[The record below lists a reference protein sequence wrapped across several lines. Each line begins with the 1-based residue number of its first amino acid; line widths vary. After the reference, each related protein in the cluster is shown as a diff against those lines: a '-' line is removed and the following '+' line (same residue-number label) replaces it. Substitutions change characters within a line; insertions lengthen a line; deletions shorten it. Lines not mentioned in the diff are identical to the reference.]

1 MPRVTSLSILSL
13 AASLL
18 MVGVGMIVAILP
30 ERVYAASGNL
40 QSVSL
45 IASVFAVTYLL
56 AQVPIGILSDRFG
69 AKTFLVLG
77 YGFCGLSGLIFFFSS
92 SADGIFLGRLIQ
104 GIGEAP
110 IWALGPALLSR
121 AYSQTKGRAI
131 GLYNAAIHAGLT
143 LGPLMGLAIG
153 TFGDGNLPFL
163 IFACLCFAGGMAI
176 YFLLPEEVGYTEPA
190 LRGKADPLALLRLL
204 TEGRYVV
211 LFTGVLL
218 YGACYGI
225 FVSVLPISLTLL
237 NGFEGMATGIL
248 FFLFY
253 SAISLSQVVAGPLSD
268 RRGRRGFLIGGMG
281 LAAAGFSTFF
291 FLPGLWPLAPLFI
304 ASLGLGT
311 FCVASIAELN
321 EAVRPGLRGTVSGGY
336 YLFWALGYFA
346 GPQVIGQ
353 LGTAAQETGYGV
365 LGLVL
370 LGQSV
375 VMVLVLDNRKEP
387 DPRHS

>member
-1 MPRVTSLSILSL
+1 MPRVTSLFVLSL

-18 MVGVGMIVAILP
+18 MVGVGMIVSILP

-56 AQVPIGILSDRFG
+56 AQVPVGILSDRFG
-69 AKTFLVLG
+69 ARIFLVLG
-77 YGFCGLSGLIFFFSS
+77 YGFCGLSGLVFFFSPG
-92 SADGIFLGRLIQ
+92 AAGILFGRLIQ

-121 AYSQTKGRAI
+121 AYAQSKGRAI

-143 LGPLMGLAIG
+143 LGPLAGLAIG
-153 TFGDGNLPFL
+153 ASGDSNLPFL
-163 IFACLCFAGGMAI
+163 IFAGLCFAGGLAI
-176 YFLLPEEVGYTEPA
+176 FLLLPEETRHTELA
-190 LRGKADPLALLRLL
+190 LSGKADPRALLRVMM
-204 TEGRYVV
+204 EGRHAV
-211 LFTGVLL
+211 LFAGVLL

-237 NGFEGMATGIL
+237 NGFGAQSTGIL

-253 SAISLSQVVAGPLSD
+253 AAISLSQVVAGPLSD
-268 RRGRRGFLIGGMG
+268 RHGRRGFLIGGMG
-281 LAAAGFSTFF
+281 LAALGFSTFF
-291 FLPGLWPLAPLFI
+291 FLPGLWALGPLFL

-321 EAVRPGLRGTVSGGY
+321 EAVRPDLRGTVSGGY
-336 YLFWALGYFA
+336 YLFWGLGYFA
-346 GPQVIGQ
+346 GPQVIGL
-353 LGTAAQETGYGV
+353 LGAGAQETGYGI
-365 LGLVL
+365 LGFVL
-370 LGQSV
+370 LGQAV
-375 VMVLVLDNRKEP
+375 AMLFFLDGRK
-387 DPRHS
+387 RT